1 VRASQ
6 LVTQYIQAALF
17 AGLGLR
23 AVAGWLRNREL
34 RQAHLA
40 LATGLFG
47 AQQLVSA
54 INTTLYDAALGETPP
69 RALTI
74 LTSVL
79 IFSSVY
85 AFVLFLS
92 DFVAFPRF
100 LHGVAILATLFVI
113 VMSFIERP
121 DLRFDPN
128 RGVVHISGV
137 TNPISYRTW
146 ISFLLIYLA
155 IAFGVLAAAF
165 AVFGGRQRGLARLR
179 MLLVGGGFFLLF
191 VAIGLVPRLLFGNP
205 SAATIRNL
213 LNVVRYMALGSAP
226 LLFLGFTPPRWL
238 SSRAGGAAEAEP

>member
-1 VRASQ
+1 VVVGAPGTGKTVLAQQICFANASPERPAVYYTTLPEPHDKLVRYLEPFRFFNRS
-6 LVTQYIQAALF
+6 L
-17 AGLGLR
+17 LGKGIDLHHL
-23 AVAGWLRNREL
+23 AVAAWLRNREL
-34 RQAHLA
+34 RQAH
-40 LATGLFG
+40 
-47 AQQLVSA
+47 
-54 INTTLYDAALGETPP
+54 
-69 RALTI
+69 
-74 LTSVL
+74 

-100 LHGVAILATLFVI
+100 LHGVAILATLFVL

-155 IAFGVLAAAF
+155 VAFGVLAVAF
-165 AVFGGRQRGLARLR
+165 AVYGGRLRGLARMR

-191 VAIGLVPRLLFGNP
+191 VAIGLVPRLLFGG
-205 SAATIRNL
+205 TR
-213 LNVVRYMALGSAP
+213 
-226 LLFLGFTPPRWL
+226 PRRR
-238 SSRAGGAAEAEP
+238 SGTS